1 MGKVVSTHS
10 LPCIHKKTEAMKEM
24 LSHNAAP
31 KYKNPQ
37 VAICWPV
44 AYFQPCQPWLPL
56 ERENHG
62 ISEEEGAEGP
72 FTTRPHPLL
81 NTQCKRGQGCVSS
94 TLPSVET
101 IPTTGMTGNVLQNN
115 SQAKSGMNSLF
126 TLGGK
131 KKSKLKARGGG
142 GGGRLAGRR

>member
-1 MGKVVSTHS
+1 M
-10 LPCIHKKTEAMKEM
+10 
-24 LSHNAAP
+24 
-31 KYKNPQ
+31 
-37 VAICWPV
+37 

-72 FTTRPHPLL
+72 FTTRPYPLL
-81 NTQCKRGQGCVSS
+81 NTQRKQGQGYVSS
-94 TLPSVET
+94 TLPSAET
-101 IPTTGMTGNVLQNN
+101 IPATGMTSNVLRNN

-126 TLGGK
+126 TLGGGGT
-131 KKSKLKARGGG
+131 SKLKARGGV